1 MRDAD
6 HDAEQAPDAAAAGTP
21 AQRLVTLRYRISLD
35 DGTEVLS
42 TFGGNPAT
50 LALGRG
56 ELAPALEDCI
66 ARAVPGERSA
76 FRLAPGTAFGARRE
90 DLVHTLPRDAFDADL
105 VLGPGEAIEFS
116 TPGGERHVGMV
127 QAIDATGV
135 RVDFNHPL
143 AGRGVHFEV
152 ELIGVLDA

>member
-1 MRDAD
+1 MHDADRDAK
-6 HDAEQAPDAAAAGTP
+6 QAPDASAAAG
-21 AQRLVTLRYRISLD
+21 RLVTLRYRISLD

-66 ARAVPGERSA
+66 ARAVPGERST

-90 DLVHTLPRDAFDADL
+90 DLVQTLPRDAFAADL
-105 VLGPGEAIEFS
+105 VLGPGEAVEFS
-116 TPGGERHVGMV
+116 APGGERHVGMV
-127 QAIDATGV
+127 QAVDATGV

-152 ELIGVLDA
+152 ELIGVLDS